1 VSVLP
6 PTANGTTYVIALLGQ
21 SPCATADDEIAPSA
35 ANARAPIDAP
45 IHFLDMRISLVETLT
60 CKCRAK
66 EYTTTATDFAPTP
79 LVPTVSAR
87 HNENSAA
94 VQREDAMFEAV

>member
-1 VSVLP
+1 
-6 PTANGTTYVIALLGQ
+6 
-21 SPCATADDEIAPSA
+21 
-35 ANARAPIDAP
+35 
-45 IHFLDMRISLVETLT
+45 MKISLVETLT

-87 HNENSAA
+87 HNKISAA